1 MSNCPLLDIDVLIDF
16 LRGYSEAIQLLEIS
30 NHEFW
35 ISAVSVTEFYV
46 GERYGKEREVLD
58 QLIRLLL
65 VVEINTEIAQQAG
78 LWRRKYG
85 RSRGISIM
93 DALSA
98 AYADSLRV
106 PLVIPNV
113 KYLPMLTEETTLV
126 VGEGLLGTEKVTLT
140 FEPLI

>member
-1 MSNCPLLDIDVLIDF
+1 M
-16 LRGYSEAIQLLEIS
+16 
-30 NHEFW
+30 
-35 ISAVSVTEFYV
+35 
-46 GERYGKEREVLD
+46 
-58 QLIRLLL
+58 IRLLL

-78 LWRRKYG
+78 LRRRKYG
-85 RSRGISIM
+85 RSRDISIM

-106 PLVIPNV
+106 PLVILNV
-113 KYLPMLTEETTLV
+113 KYLTMLTEETTLV